1 MKAKLSDIIDAIE
14 FTDQYSHY
22 FLDKTTGEVVL
33 VSDMGMTA
41 KEQEEV
47 YDTLDEHGFYRLP
60 EQRDLN
66 DYRTMKDFI
75 DSLSPGMARD
85 RLGRAIEGPGAFRL
99 FKDEV
104 RRLRI
109 EDLWYSYEADAHKR
123 LAIEWCEEN
132 GIEYE

>member
-1 MKAKLSDIIDAIE
+1 MKAKLSDIIEAIE

-60 EQRDLN
+60 KQRDLN

-85 RLGRAIEGPGAFRL
+85 RLGRAIEGPGAFRR

-109 EDLWYSYEADAHKR
+109 EDLWYSYEADAT
-123 LAIEWCEEN
+123 EEN